1 MQMSKPTNISEV
13 FSAVL
18 KQGLFLVA
26 AIAIIGGGLG
36 LIFAGVAGLVSGLIG
51 ATLALIF
58 SSLTAASVYFGG
70 KLSLGGFFGVVLG
83 GWIVKLIGFIVLIAA
98 LKGASFIAGPVL
110 FFTLVASIFG
120 TLVIDSRIVLKS
132 RITVGDN

>member
-1 MQMSKPTNISEV
+1 MSKASNLNEV

-18 KQGLFLVA
+18 KQGLVLVA
-26 AIAIIGGGLG
+26 AIAILGGGLG
-36 LIFAGVAGLVSGLIG
+36 LIIAGVAGLVSGLIG
-51 ATLALIF
+51 ATLALLF
-58 SSLTAASVYFGG
+58 SSLTALSVFFGG

-83 GWIVKLIGFIVLIAA
+83 GWIVKLIGFVILIAL

-110 FFTLVASIFG
+110 FFTLVASILG

-132 RITVGDN
+132 RITAGEN

>member
-1 MQMSKPTNISEV
+1 MSKASNLNEV

-18 KQGLFLVA
+18 KQGLVLVA
-26 AIAIIGGGLG
+26 AIAVLGGGLG

-51 ATLALIF
+51 ATLALLF
-58 SSLTAASVYFGG
+58 SSLTALSVFFGG

-83 GWIVKLIGFIVLIAA
+83 GWIVKLIGFVILIAL

-110 FFTLVASIFG
+110 FFTLVASILG

-132 RITVGDN
+132 RLTVGEN

>member
-1 MQMSKPTNISEV
+1 MSKASNLNEV

-18 KQGLFLVA
+18 KQGLVLVA
-26 AIAIIGGGLG
+26 AIAVLGGGLG

-51 ATLALIF
+51 ATLALLF
-58 SSLTAASVYFGG
+58 SSLTALSVFFGG

-83 GWIVKLIGFIVLIAA
+83 GWIVKLIGFVILIAL

-110 FFTLVASIFG
+110 FFTLVASILG

-132 RITVGDN
+132 RITVGEN

>member
-1 MQMSKPTNISEV
+1 MQMSKASSINEV

-18 KQGLFLVA
+18 KQGAILVS
-26 AIAIIGGGLG
+26 AIALLGGGLG
-36 LIFAGVAGLVSGLIG
+36 LVFAGVAGLVSGLIG
-51 ATLALIF
+51 AALALLF
-58 SSLTAASVYFGG
+58 SGLTAASVYFGG

-83 GWIVKLIGFIVLIAA
+83 GWIVKLIGFVVLIAL
-98 LKGASFIAGPVL
+98 LKGAAFIAGPVL
-110 FFTLVASIFG
+110 FFTLVASILG

>member
-26 AIAIIGGGLG
+26 AIAILGGGLG

-51 ATLALIF
+51 ATLALVF
-58 SSLTAASVYFGG
+58 SSLTAASVYLGG

-110 FFTLVASIFG
+110 FFTLVASILG